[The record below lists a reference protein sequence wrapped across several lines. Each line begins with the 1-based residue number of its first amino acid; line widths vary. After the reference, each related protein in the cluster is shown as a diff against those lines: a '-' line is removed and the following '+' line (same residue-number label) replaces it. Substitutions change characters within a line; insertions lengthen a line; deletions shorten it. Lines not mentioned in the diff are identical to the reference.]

1 MKAMIFAAGKGTR
14 LGNITGS
21 IPKALVEL
29 NGKTALRLAVER
41 CNAFGFDD
49 ILVNVHHFAEMVEEE
64 VERLE
69 KEGYKLTVS
78 DERMKL
84 LETGGGLYK
93 ARDFFDYKPFLL
105 YNVDIVTDLD
115 LGALYNFHLEKKGLA
130 TLAVRHRPGNRFL
143 LVDREGLLKG
153 WRNKASAEEIII
165 DRAPGGLTEIAFS
178 GIHVVDPVI
187 FNNMNDGVYTMTT
200 LYLRLAKH
208 HRINTYLDDQ
218 GYWGDIGTPES
229 LNAARSM
236 SNSPERPN
244 K

>member
-69 KEGYKLTVS
+69 KDGYKITVS
-78 DERMKL
+78 DERVKL
-84 LETGGGLYK
+84 LETGGGLFK

-115 LGALYNFHLEKKGLA
+115 LGALYKFQQEKKGLA

-153 WRNKASAEEIII
+153 WRNKATAEEIII
-165 DRAPGGLTEIAFS
+165 DRAHGGLTEIAFS

-187 FNNMNDGVYTMTT
+187 FNYMNDGVYTMTT

-208 HRINTYLDDQ
+208 HKMYTYLDDR

-236 SNSPERPN
+236 SKSPERPN

>member
-21 IPKALVEL
+21 IPKALVDL

-41 CNAFGFDD
+41 CNSFGFND
-49 ILVNVHHFAEMVEEE
+49 ILINVHHFAEMVEEE

-69 KEGYKLTVS
+69 KEGYKLTIS
-78 DERMKL
+78 DEREKL
-84 LETGGGLYK
+84 LETGGGLFK

-105 YNVDIVTDLD
+105 YNVDIISDLD
-115 LGALYNFHLEKKGLA
+115 LGALYKFHQDNKGLA

-143 LVDREGLLKG
+143 LIDKDGLLKG
-153 WRNKASAEEIII
+153 WRNKATAEEIII
-165 DRAPGGLTEIAFS
+165 DRAHGGLTEIAFS
-178 GIHVVDPVI
+178 GIHVVDPEI
-187 FNNMNDGVYTMTT
+187 FTYMNDGVYTMTT

-208 HRINTYLDDQ
+208 NKINTYLDDR

-229 LNAARSM
+229 LTAARIM
-236 SNSPERPN
+236 SKSPE
-244 K
+244 